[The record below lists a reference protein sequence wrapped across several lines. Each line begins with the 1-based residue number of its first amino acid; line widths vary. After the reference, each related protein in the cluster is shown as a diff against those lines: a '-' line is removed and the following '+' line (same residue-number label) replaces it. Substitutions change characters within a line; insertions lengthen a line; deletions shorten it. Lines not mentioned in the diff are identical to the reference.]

1 MRQVESSLCLK
12 NRCLDANRMIDRD
25 RMYRGYCRSF
35 VSRRMPY
42 ARMMMERDVSFL
54 GENVVM
60 YECVFG
66 VAILIKV
73 NTVRRTSVGHKVT
86 K

>member
-1 MRQVESSLCLK
+1 MR
-12 NRCLDANRMIDRD
+12 
-25 RMYRGYCRSF
+25 
-35 VSRRMPY
+35 
-42 ARMMMERDVSFL
+42 MMERDVSFL

-73 NTVRRTSVGHKVT
+73 NTVRRTSLGHKVT
-86 K
+86 NDLGHFHPISIL